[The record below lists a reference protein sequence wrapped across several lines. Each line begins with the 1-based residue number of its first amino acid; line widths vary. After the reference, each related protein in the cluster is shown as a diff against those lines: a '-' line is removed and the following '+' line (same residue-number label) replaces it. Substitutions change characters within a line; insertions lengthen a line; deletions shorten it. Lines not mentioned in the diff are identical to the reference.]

1 MRPDGRIPF
10 LNDKIVM
17 DKEIHIYNYHEAKPS
32 NDGSHG
38 YINKGSLI
46 IFLVGLLSPIL
57 GHFAFKD
64 CFGGSEPQKAEV
76 VEQPK
81 KAEPVAVQKPMPVHP
96 AEPVYNTTPSG
107 AVETT
112 VTTSVVS
119 SPYTWNYV
127 VQDVVTKDSIHVSL
141 YLKITSQ
148 IIEGQEKVLLQNYGG
163 NWFYTVFAPKYSSH
177 LHEGIKSY
185 MYKQV
190 ALFPH
195 HEYMELCFTDIA
207 NKQVRKLSEEFVLP
221 VEIKKVAI
229 VEVK

>member
-1 MRPDGRIPF
+1 
-10 LNDKIVM
+10 M

-32 NDGSHG
+32 NDGSQWYHSKAQW
-38 YINKGSLI
+38 IVI
-46 IFLVGLLSPIL
+46 IFVVFLMTSLSFVICKACFDGQEKEKAWLVKES
-57 GHFAFKD
+57 
-64 CFGGSEPQKAEV
+64 V
-76 VEQPK
+76 
-81 KAEPVAVQKPMPVHP
+81 KAEPVAVQKSMPVHP

-163 NWFYTVFAPKYSSH
+163 NWFYTAFVPKYSSH
-177 LHEGIKSY
+177 LHEEIKSY

-195 HEYMELCFTDIA
+195 HEHMELCFTDIA